1 MSTTDFYNLSTQ
13 ASPVHANIHKPD
25 ELLVSDDEDDKTV
38 TGEKPNTMFSSPNSQ
53 NFPSPNFNLEIAQ
66 QLYNEARESYLVDAQ
81 FLKKLPEAI
90 FNEENFNTLHPYIK
104 LLPQVTRKSF
114 YEHMHVLYEDLQAG
128 VHTAM
133 QRYLLQTLVNKNLF
147 WPGVAYHLG
156 FTPPVLN
163 ITDLGTKPSFLIPT
177 QQART
182 KTNERCVQL
191 ANDYKERVQSTLIE
205 DALIDCKQLYDTLIH
220 RYRRRFDYDDDLS
233 KWIHD
238 IQYEWINDL
247 QSKVSL
253 IHVHIQVL
261 VHVHLH
267 VHV

>member
-1 MSTTDFYNLSTQ
+1 
-13 ASPVHANIHKPD
+13 
-25 ELLVSDDEDDKTV
+25 
-38 TGEKPNTMFSSPNSQ
+38 
-53 NFPSPNFNLEIAQ
+53 
-66 QLYNEARESYLVDAQ
+66 
-81 FLKKLPEAI
+81 
-90 FNEENFNTLHPYIK
+90 
-104 LLPQVTRKSF
+104 
-114 YEHMHVLYEDLQAG
+114 
-128 VHTAM
+128 M
-133 QRYLLQTLVNKNLF
+133 QRYLWQTLVNKNLF

-205 DALIDCKQLYDTLIH
+205 DTLIECKQLYDTLIH

-253 IHVHIQVL
+253 IHVHIQVH

-267 VHV
+267 VHVYVYIYIHTHVHVHVHTTCTH